1 MSTCHLNETMFYILL
16 RSLGPFLRI
25 SFLPLKPTDSK
36 LYFKET
42 AEFTFFP
49 VKSLI
54 LYLTN
59 KQVTGHIYS
68 STTFFIIFFDLYNKK
83 KE

>member
-1 MSTCHLNETMFYILL
+1 MFYILL
-16 RSLGPFLRI
+16 QFLGPFLRI
-25 SFLPLKPTDSK
+25 TFLPLKHADSK

-42 AEFTFFP
+42 AESTFFP

-59 KQVTGHIYS
+59 KQVTGQYS
-68 STTFFIIFFDLYNKK
+68 STTFFIIK

>member
-1 MSTCHLNETMFYILL
+1 MRTCHLNETMFYILL

-25 SFLPLKPTDSK
+25 YFLPLKPADSK

-42 AEFTFFP
+42 VESIFFS

-59 KQVTGHIYS
+59 KQVTGQYIVLQH
-68 STTFFIIFFDLYNKK
+68 FL
-83 KE
+83 